1 MMNAVQEKHLRE
13 LMHVFLE
20 ENQKLNLSAF
30 RTEASCWIGNNLDSL
45 AFLDV
50 LPTLVTVHSSPS
62 TILDIGTGGGFP
74 LLPLAICLP
83 EMHFTGVDSV
93 QKKVDAVQRM
103 TDALALKNI
112 RLSCGRAE
120 ELGREPIHR
129 ERYDIVLSRAVAALP
144 TLLEY
149 ASPFVKNGRYIVLW
163 KSIDTAQELDESLLA
178 RAEFSC
184 HLVKQYPYDLPEGY
198 GTRQLLIF
206 QKTFPLLKKY
216 PREVGVPKKKPI
228 V

>member
-30 RTEASCWIGNNLDSL
+30 RTEASCWIGNILDSL
-45 AFLDV
+45 
-50 LPTLVTVHSSPS
+50 
-62 TILDIGTGGGFP
+62 
-74 LLPLAICLP
+74 
-83 EMHFTGVDSV
+83 

-120 ELGREPIHR
+120 ELGREPLHR

-184 HLVKQYPYDLPEGY
+184 HLVKQYPYELPEGY